1 MNARV
6 SSKLLVEVE
15 PLRLGQPSDLV
26 IKGRYASGSD
36 LNSEIGRGRA
46 GERCG

>member
-26 IKGRYASGSD
+26 IVKAAMRVG
-36 LNSEIGRGRA
+36 LI
-46 GERCG
+46 